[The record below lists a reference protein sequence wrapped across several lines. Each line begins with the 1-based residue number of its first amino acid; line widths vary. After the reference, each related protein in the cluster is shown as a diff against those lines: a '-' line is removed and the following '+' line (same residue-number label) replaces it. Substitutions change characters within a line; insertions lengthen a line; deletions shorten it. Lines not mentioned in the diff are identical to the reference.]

1 MGGIEFPPG
10 TSSRCIQPDSK
21 WWFFLR
27 LELATVLVVVV
38 GLLLE
43 AAP

>member
-1 MGGIEFPPG
+1 MVGIAFPPG
-10 TSSRCIQPDSK
+10 TSSRYMKPDSK
-21 WWFFLR
+21 WCFFLE

-38 GLLLE
+38 DLVLE